1 MKRLVVLTI
10 CVMASIVT
18 VCKTVHADQYLGE
31 FCWYNTITHGSSG
44 TGIIKL
50 GITHIGGGHYLA
62 SGKYIMIEPR
72 EEFEFILRG
81 NAELVNGKIQMSLN
95 LNIYENNTIEDESW
109 NIVLDPVTL
118 NGSYG
123 VIHIETDVSNHFEQK
138 FIGGIL
144 TYTTCP

>member
-1 MKRLVVLTI
+1 MKKLVVLTI
-10 CVMASIVT
+10 CVMTCIVT
-18 VCKTVHADQYLGE
+18 VCKSVHAGQYLGE
-31 FCWYNTITHGSSG
+31 FCWNDTITQGSSG

-50 GITHIGGGHYLA
+50 GITDIGGGHYLA
-62 SGKYIMIEPR
+62 SGKYIMIED
-72 EEFEFILRG
+72 EEKFEFILCG
-81 NAELVNGKIQMSLN
+81 NVELVNGKIQMSLN

-123 VIHIETDVSNHFEQK
+123 VIHIETDASNHFEQK

-144 TYTTCP
+144 THTTCP